1 MMDSHKTFPW
11 YLSVMYLLPVLLC
24 ITITL
29 TMVIRYTKTAS
40 PQVSIAESEL
50 REETARADEILR
62 EQQAQDEAELSK

>member
-29 TMVIRYTKTAS
+29 TTVIRYTRIGS
-40 PQVSIAESEL
+40 PQVSISESEL
-50 REETARADEILR
+50 REEAARAEDILR
-62 EQQAQDEAELSK
+62 EQQAQDEAELLK